1 MGGRTVTGK
10 VERAVRV
17 ATRGPEEEGGS
28 ESVTRDQYIA
38 VRVGYTD

>member
-1 MGGRTVTGK
+1 MGWHHNFRMGRVIMGGRTVTGK

-28 ESVTRDQYIA
+28 
-38 VRVGYTD
+38 